1 MGVSSW
7 SSWKRLRGEFFYPLS
22 LSISM
27 IVFGIVEYMPP
38 PPSNTNLFPPR
49 RGIYVT
55 GKEAEYRLF
64 MIQKFKGSELARKS
78 LILTGNNYIVYHPS
92 HAKSKPSEWDGIM
105 IEDGGRYYMSGGNKL
120 GEIMMDIRENFKNGT
135 LLPYTPKINQDGGMA
150 NKLLGSSSKQD
161 VTGKRKLAEGE
172 GGDLDPKT
180 NKRISF
186 DKNKGKSPAKSQD

>member
-1 MGVSSW
+1 
-7 SSWKRLRGEFFYPLS
+7 
-22 LSISM
+22 
-27 IVFGIVEYMPP
+27 
-38 PPSNTNLFPPR
+38 
-49 RGIYVT
+49 
-55 GKEAEYRLF
+55 

-135 LLPYTPKINQDGGMA
+135 LLPYTPKINHPPSLLPRTLLPYTPKINQDGG
-150 NKLLGSSSKQD
+150 GSSSKQD